1 MNFTDITT
9 RIKEK
14 NGLKIFLAISL
25 AVIWFNLDYNLLQIF
40 LAYIVEPLHLEA
52 FFILIY
58 RLTSIALFVL
68 LFLFFRWY
76 SKNIGEIALGRVFS
90 IKSVIPFLLT
100 ILLSV
105 LVIAYFKL
113 GGDMVTRELLIF
125 DEGVINN
132 ILLFILTFIISPIV
146 YEVIFRGIVFSAIQ
160 KENKTIIL
168 LFSVIPFV
176 IFHIYTM
183 TNVISPSIWVRIMIY
198 QYDVSIM
205 LILLSCIL
213 TFARMRSGGVL
224 LPIILNSLFFMSYI
238 KMM

>member
-113 GGDMVTRELLIF
+113 GGDM
-125 DEGVINN
+125 N
-132 ILLFILTFIISPIV
+132 SPTK
-146 YEVIFRGIVFSAIQ
+146 G
-160 KENKTIIL
+160 
-168 LFSVIPFV
+168 
-176 IFHIYTM
+176 
-183 TNVISPSIWVRIMIY
+183 
-198 QYDVSIM
+198 
-205 LILLSCIL
+205 
-213 TFARMRSGGVL
+213 
-224 LPIILNSLFFMSYI
+224 MSTQAPP
-238 KMM
+238 